1 MTTIPDTYE
10 ASRDR
15 FHEGLAPIR
24 DLWPAARL
32 TGHSLPGAEDLSIDW
47 ISARAAKREE
57 KLLILM
63 TGEHGI
69 EGYVGSAML
78 QLFIVEYLPRLDPQ
92 ITGLLL
98 VHIINP
104 WGMKHHRRVNANNVD
119 LNRNFV
125 KEIAPLVPS
134 NPDYAPLDTFL
145 NPPRPFKN
153 PALHMLAMLLRT
165 PGLLLRYGIP
175 KFRAATL
182 LGQYR
187 FPKGVY
193 YGGRELQEET
203 LTMMELYR
211 EHIRDYGQ
219 ILHLDMHTGY
229 GPREQMTLVNSCHE
243 TMTSGEAARKFGYP
257 RVAAA
262 TADEFYAI
270 QGDMI
275 DYLYT
280 VMADEFPGKPFYA
293 ATFEFG
299 TYGAALWDNIR
310 ELRTMIFENRAHWFG
325 APPAAQAWLRREFD
339 ELYCPSEPAWLEKAL
354 ADARQAFTGI
364 LKAEGYV
371 S

>member
-1 MTTIPDTYE
+1 MTTIPNTYE

-15 FHEGLAPIR
+15 FHEDLEAVR

-32 TGHSLPGAEDLSIDW
+32 TSHSLAGAEDLSIDW
-47 ISARAAKREE
+47 ISARANKRKN
-57 KLLILM
+57 KLLILT

-69 EGYVGSAML
+69 EGYVGSAMM
-78 QLFIVEYLPRLDPQ
+78 QLFIEEFLPRLDPAE
-92 ITGLLL
+92 TGLLL

-125 KEIAPLVPS
+125 KEIAPLVS
-134 NPDYAPLDTFL
+134 TNPDYAPLDSFL
-145 NPPRPFKN
+145 NPPRSFKN
-153 PALHMLAMLLRT
+153 PTLHKLALTLRA
-165 PGLLLRYGIP
+165 PSLILRFGIP

-193 YGGRELQEET
+193 YGGTELQEET
-203 LTMMELYR
+203 RTMMELYR

-229 GPREQMTLVNSCHE
+229 GPRDQMTLVNSCHE
-243 TMTSGEAARKFGYP
+243 KMTSEEVARKYEYP

-280 VMADEFPGKPFYA
+280 VMAEEFPGKPFYA
-293 ATFEFG
+293 TTFEFG
-299 TYGAALWDNIR
+299 TFGESLRDNIR

-325 APPAAQAWLRREFD
+325 ALPSAQAWLRHEFD
-339 ELYCPSEPAWLEKAL
+339 ELYCPSEPAWFEKAQ
-354 ADARQAFTGI
+354 ADTRQAFEGI

-371 S
+371 G